1 MEELAKT
8 IEVSRPTL
16 SRFFRDPES
25 VRPGTAAKI
34 RARLA
39 DVDYVPNFFATRMN
53 RQSTGLIGVVIPHYN
68 DLFYTSLLQ
77 AIEDAALAAGGTI
90 ITQCSHGSP
99 EREARAVDRLLSM
112 NVDGALVAPLGGEVS
127 ATAIARLAEMLPT
140 IMLDARLDGDAPP
153 LDFVGT
159 DNFATLD
166 LMVDYL
172 CRTGEPPVFFAMPQ
186 LNSNSVERE
195 AAFRAAMERR
205 GLKAVSVPVPSEKS
219 ECFGWDFEAF
229 AFDAMSDHFAS
240 GRYRT
245 ATILCANDRLAFGA
259 SRAAHLFGLWDQ
271 RGGERLRIAGH
282 DDHPLSQ
289 YISPPLTTVAQNVE
303 GIAERAMALLERRAG
318 NPHSS
323 FETSVLPGTLKVRQ
337 SA

>member
-1 MEELAKT
+1 MEELAET

-25 VRPGTAAKI
+25 VRPGTAEKI

-77 AIEDAALAAGGTI
+77 AIEDAALAGGGTV

-112 NVDGALVAPLGGEVS
+112 NVDGAIVVPLGGETS
-127 ATAIARLAEMLPT
+127 ATAITRLAEMLPT
-140 IMLDARLDGDAPP
+140 ILLDARLGGDAPP

-159 DNFATLD
+159 NNFATVD

-172 CRTGEPPVFFAMPQ
+172 CRTGRPPVFFAMPQ

-195 AAFRAAMERR
+195 AAFRAAMKKR
-205 GLKAVSVPVPSEKS
+205 GLEAASVPVHPEKS
-219 ECFGWDFEAF
+219 ARFGWDFEAY
-229 AFDAMSDHFAS
+229 AFDVMDGHFAS

-259 SRAAHLFGLWDQ
+259 SRAAHLHGLWD
-271 RGGERLRIAGH
+271 RRSGERLRIAGH
-282 DDHPLSQ
+282 DDHPMSQ
-289 YISPPLTTVAQNVE
+289 YISPPLTTVAQDVE
-303 GIAERAMALLERRAG
+303 GIAGRAIALLERRTGDPNSA
-318 NPHSS
+318 
-323 FETSVLPGTLKVRQ
+323 FEESVLPGTLKVRQ